1 MKRLE
6 QFEVVEFPKTRPN
19 HISSLLQ
26 RRSPDDLS
34 ELDHTLPFTAA
45 RVRGEL
51 EATKAAA
58 SSSLSAVNSMSPDI
72 MRAPP
77 SSVTV
82 VAPPPP
88 PLLGPFPQESHGGAS
103 SGQPS
108 SVTTSLHRPS
118 TSVTV
123 VPAVSAIPV
132 AMTTTS
138 AVPLNSTSGNLG
150 PTQAGGRG
158 RKSTRKDG
166 GAAHKGSS
174 KKRKGDVDPNA
185 PKKPSNAFFW
195 FCQDKRAALQEQV
208 KVEGLGGQHDLTK
221 ALARLW
227 SETKTED
234 KKVCPHETLFNLGG
248 SYI

>member
-6 QFEVVEFPKTRPN
+6 QFEVVEFPKTRQSR
-19 HISSLLQ
+19 IDLQ

-34 ELDHTLPFTAA
+34 EIDHTLPFTAA

-51 EATKAAA
+51 EAAKAAA
-58 SSSLSAVNSMSPDI
+58 SLTLSAVNSMSPD

-77 SSVTV
+77 IIAVS
-82 VAPPPP
+82 APP
-88 PLLGPFPQESHGGAS
+88 PLLGPFPQESHN
-103 SGQPS
+103 SGQQS
-108 SVTTSLHRPS
+108 STTSLMHPS
-118 TSVTV
+118 ASVTL
-123 VPAVSAIPV
+123 VPAASASPV

-138 AVPLNSTSGNLG
+138 AAPLSSIGG
-150 PTQAGGRG
+150 SVGQSQVGGRG
-158 RKSTRKDG
+158 KKSTRKDG
-166 GAAHKGSS
+166 GTVKSTS

-234 KKVCPHETLFNLGG
+234 RKVCP
-248 SYI
+248 